1 VFSMYHINALMFL
14 LSFYTSQCQWH
25 ASWLWQ
31 ICSSLRPFIS
41 R

>member
-1 VFSMYHINALMFL
+1 MYHINALMFL

-25 ASWLWQ
+25 ASYLWQ